1 MSSSPFEPVF
11 PSGAVLLTGFL
22 VHPVCVGPLGGY
34 LSASLLRYKGGCVPG
49 FDDRCG
55 VFHHQLA
62 PGSGPVICARIERMR
77 KSACLLVLSLL
88 PVLLSAAC
96 SSTTST
102 NPPSPTLTPTQA
114 TTTTPTGTAS
124 PQPLPATSTP
134 ILIAGT
140 LTIKVNV
147 RSGPA
152 ATYASVGQLDA
163 GQNVQIL
170 FRDVTGAWYQILYPP
185 GPQGRGWVA
194 SQYITVAAGTQAPRE
209 ATPTPAGP
217 TGSVIQR
224 LNIRSGP
231 GTNFDTLGMLDPN
244 QVVFLTGKNST
255 ASWFQIA
262 YPTGP
267 GGHGWV
273 TAQYIQTDVSASLP
287 VLDDYGNVITP
298 NTAGLPSVP
307 VLSSTPTLGPAYA
320 DGDSS
325 ANPEVRVTFSTTG
338 TTRFIY
344 SDQVSTPQGD
354 PEDWVEFT
362 PYSTSGTTAHLI
374 LSLACTGNSALNVEL
389 WQQNAALT
397 GWGSL
402 SCGESSRSVLLTAG
416 QVYQFRLSPDQ
427 GTGLQFVAYTL
438 TVQNNP

>member
-1 MSSSPFEPVF
+1 
-11 PSGAVLLTGFL
+11 
-22 VHPVCVGPLGGY
+22 
-34 LSASLLRYKGGCVPG
+34 
-49 FDDRCG
+49 
-55 VFHHQLA
+55 
-62 PGSGPVICARIERMR
+62 
-77 KSACLLVLSLL
+77 
-88 PVLLSAAC
+88 
-96 SSTTST
+96 
-102 NPPSPTLTPTQA
+102 
-114 TTTTPTGTAS
+114 
-124 PQPLPATSTP
+124 
-134 ILIAGT
+134 
-140 LTIKVNV
+140 
-147 RSGPA
+147 
-152 ATYASVGQLDA
+152 VGQLDA

-255 ASWFQIA
+255 ASWFQIT
-262 YPTGP
+262 YSNGP

-344 SDQVSTPQGD
+344 SDQVSTP
-354 PEDWVEFT
+354 
-362 PYSTSGTTAHLI
+362 
-374 LSLACTGNSALNVEL
+374 
-389 WQQNAALT
+389 
-397 GWGSL
+397 
-402 SCGESSRSVLLTAG
+402 
-416 QVYQFRLSPDQ
+416 
-427 GTGLQFVAYTL
+427 
-438 TVQNNP
+438 

>member
-1 MSSSPFEPVF
+1 M
-11 PSGAVLLTGFL
+11 L
-22 VHPVCVGPLGGY
+22 
-34 LSASLLRYKGGCVPG
+34 
-49 FDDRCG
+49 
-55 VFHHQLA
+55 
-62 PGSGPVICARIERMR
+62 I
-77 KSACLLVLSLL
+77 LLVPL
-88 PVLLSAAC
+88 ATAC
-96 SSTTST
+96 TS
-102 NPPSPTLTPTQA
+102 PASVASPTHVFTPAQA
-114 TTTTPTGTAS
+114 TTMASTGTAS
-124 PQPLPATSTP
+124 LQQPLPATSP
-134 ILIAGT
+134 PVLIGGT

-152 ATYASVGQLDA
+152 ASFASLGQLDA
-163 GQNVQIL
+163 GQKVQIL

-185 GPQGRGWVA
+185 APQGRGWVA
-194 SQYITVAAGTQAPRE
+194 SQYITVAAGTQAPLE

-255 ASWFQIA
+255 ASWFQIT

-273 TAQYIQTDVSASLP
+273 TAQYIQTDASASLS

-298 NTAGLPSVP
+298 NTTGLTPVP
-307 VLSSTPTLGPAYA
+307 ALISTPTHGPAYA

-325 ANPEVRVTFSTTG
+325 ANPDVRVTFSING

-344 SDQVSTPQGD
+344 SNQVSTPQGD

-362 PYSTSGTTAHLI
+362 PYSASGMTAHLI
-374 LSLACTGNSALNVEL
+374 FGLACTGNSALNVEL
-389 WQQNAALT
+389 WQQNALLT

-402 SCGESSRSVLLTAG
+402 SCGESSMSVLLTAG
-416 QVYQFRLSPDQ
+416 QVYQLRLSPAP
-427 GTGLQFVAYTL
+427 GAGLQFVAYTL
-438 TVQNNP
+438 TVQNKP